1 VALREIEVSTEGK
14 KDEELPE
21 LKKKAETALK
31 RVKDGEDFGEIAK
44 RFSDS
49 STAKQGG
56 FLGVYK
62 TRRAFQRAR
71 GNRFQDEEK

>member
-1 VALREIEVSTEGK
+1 
-14 KDEELPE
+14 LPE
-21 LKKKAETALK
+21 LKKKAENSAK

-62 TRRAFQRAR
+62 R
-71 GNRFQDEEK
+71 GELSKQLEDMVFKMKKK

>member
-1 VALREIEVSTEGK
+1 VKSRSPRKGRRTRSCQ
-14 KDEELPE
+14 E

-62 TRRAFQRAR
+62 R
-71 GNRFQDEEK
+71 GELSKQLEDMVFKMRKTN